1 MQPKKIRIQEYIEEN
16 GKNPFRAWL
25 QELDKGVAARI
36 QARVF
41 RFETGNLGDAK
52 NLKEGIW
59 EARFDIGPG
68 YRLYFGRDGL
78 VVVVLLCGGDK
89 SSQASDIEKA
99 KAFWSNYKG
108 RKGADNAK
116 TK

>member
-1 MQPKKIRIQEYIEEN
+1 QEYVEEN
-16 GKNPFRAWL
+16 GDNPFREWL
-25 QELDKGVAARI
+25 EELDKSVAARI

-52 NLKEGIW
+52 NLKDGIW
-59 EARFDIGPG
+59 EAKFDIGPG

-99 KAFWSNYKG
+99 KHYWDNYKS
-108 RKGADNAK
+108 RKGVDHAK
-116 TK
+116 KK

>member
-1 MQPKKIRIQEYIEEN
+1 MQPKIRIQEYTKVD
-16 GKNPFRAWL
+16 GKNPFREWL
-25 QELDKGVAARI
+25 EDLDKSTAARI

-52 NLKEGIW
+52 HLQTEVW

-78 VVVVLLCGGDK
+78 TVVVLLCGGDK
-89 SSQASDIEKA
+89 SSQSKDIGRA
-99 KAFWSNYKG
+99 KVFWDDYKS
-108 RKGADNAK
+108 RKGEDSAK